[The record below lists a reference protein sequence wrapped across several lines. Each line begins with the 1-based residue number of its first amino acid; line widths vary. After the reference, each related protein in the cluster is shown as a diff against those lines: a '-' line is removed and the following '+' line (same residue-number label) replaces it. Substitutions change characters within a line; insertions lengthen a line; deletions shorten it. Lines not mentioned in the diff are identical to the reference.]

1 MSGVPDSEMEV
12 LLRDAADAVNL
23 AVVGEAGAGVKL
35 LAGGLHRVQ
44 TMLGTEHGSE
54 ALVDCYRRTL
64 HEYCR
69 QYGVPP
75 LTLPDGPVEAC
86 RS

>member
-1 MSGVPDSEMEV
+1 MSGVPDSEMDA

-23 AVVGEAGAGVKL
+23 AVVGEADDGVKL
-35 LAGGLHRVQ
+35 LAGGLRRAQ
-44 TMLGTEHGSE
+44 AMLGAGHGSE

-75 LTLPDGPVEAC
+75 LPLTDAPVETR